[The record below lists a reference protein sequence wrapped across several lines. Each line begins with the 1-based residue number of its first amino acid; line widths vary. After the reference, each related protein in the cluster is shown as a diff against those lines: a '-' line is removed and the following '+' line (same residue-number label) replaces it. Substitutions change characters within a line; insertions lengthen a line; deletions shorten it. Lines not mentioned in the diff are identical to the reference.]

1 MRDEAPATAGA
12 TGRGAPPGTTADGL
26 PDEGREG
33 RMSRDRRAGTDA
45 AETAAG
51 RPARGRRRRRA
62 AVAGVVVL
70 GLVAATAVALVGLRG
85 VAGTALADLQRLT
98 GVVTPGA
105 GASEGD
111 GRPLDGPF
119 LLVGSDA
126 RGDAQVEGDG
136 DWVPGAQRS
145 DVMVLGRVTPAGE
158 VLLVSLPRDLWVDV
172 PDHGPAKLNAA
183 YSWGGPSL
191 LVRTLAQETGVEVQH
206 YAAIDFAGI
215 TDLTDAVGGVTV
227 HNPVA
232 MTAQGVPVA
241 EGEVTLDGPTAL
253 AYLRER
259 RSLPRGDLD
268 RIANQQ
274 RYLLAL
280 FDEVLSPDTLADPRR
295 ARAVLGVVRE
305 HVAVD
310 DATGAADLEALAR
323 ALGTTPGEDVVAVTV
338 PVAGDGTEQG
348 QSVLHVDETGAA
360 AVWAAFAAGDAEALR
375 AAAG

>member
-1 MRDEAPATAGA
+1 
-12 TGRGAPPGTTADGL
+12 
-26 PDEGREG
+26 
-33 RMSRDRRAGTDA
+33 MSRDRRARTGA

-51 RPARGRRRRRA
+51 RPTRGRRRRRA
-62 AVAGVVVL
+62 VVGVVVVV

-105 GASEGD
+105 GASAGD

-126 RGDAQVEGDG
+126 RGAAQVEGDG

-259 RSLPRGDLD
+259 KSLPRGDLD

-280 FDEVLSPDTLADPRR
+280 FDEVLSPDTLTDPRR

-348 QSVLHVDETGAA
+348 QSVLYADDAGAA
-360 AVWAAFAAGDAEALR
+360 AVWAAFTAGDAEALR